1 MSSSKN
7 IQVFSYLNQYNRYVL
22 IVTISKFIQ
31 TEYLQLLHHKMLDIR
46 PLPEELQKIAF
57 EELNETPEG
66 IAKNL
71 KDFRK
76 WIELQNHLKSRT
88 DDQFLISF
96 LRGCKYDLEKA
107 KSKLDKYYTLKTRYP
122 DFYSIQNIDD
132 PKVISL
138 YRMG

>member
-7 IQVFSYLNQYNRYVL
+7 TQVFSYLNQYNRYVL

-31 TEYLQLLHHKMLDIR
+31 TEYLQLLHHKLLDIR

-57 EELNETPEG
+57 KELNETPEG
-66 IAKNL
+66 IAKHL

-96 LRGCKYDLEKA
+96 LRGCKYDLERA

>member
-7 IQVFSYLNQYNRYVL
+7 TQVFSYLNQYNRYVL
-22 IVTISKFIQ
+22 IVTISKFTQ
-31 TEYLQLLHHKMLDIR
+31 TEYLQLLHKMLDIR

-132 PKVISL
+132 PKVVSL